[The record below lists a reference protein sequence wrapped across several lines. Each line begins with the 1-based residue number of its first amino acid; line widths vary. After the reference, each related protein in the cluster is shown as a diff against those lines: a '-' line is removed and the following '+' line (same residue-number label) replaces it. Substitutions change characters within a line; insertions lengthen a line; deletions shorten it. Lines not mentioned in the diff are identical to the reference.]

1 MFKRFFSFV
10 VLASLL
16 LAGCKDDND
25 TTVPEPTQ
33 PEPEVPV
40 AEPGLTRF
48 VFEVSKNAKHL
59 ISDLECT
66 ISGNEITGFVTYM
79 TDISELVPT
88 FEGEFYDIKV
98 GPKAQQSGVT
108 ANDFTREVVYRV
120 TNSKGKWK
128 DYKVKVY
135 SFTGLPVV
143 TIETDGRAE
152 ITSKEDYVN
161 GTMTISKTADY
172 DEGFEGSIRIR
183 GRGNATFL
191 SYPKKPYK
199 VKLDS
204 KAEILGMPADKD
216 WVLLANYTDKTLLR
230 VAIAFKVSEMLEMP
244 WTPKMHFVELFLNGR
259 YQGSYQLGEH
269 VKVAGHRLDVDDDGY
284 MIERDNYYNLEPVYF
299 TTEVTGQHFTFKYP
313 DTDDLTSEQL
323 TFINEYMN
331 GFERAL
337 YSEDFRDPVKGYR
350 RYIDPETFAKWY
362 LINEVLCNKDTNPY
376 FFLKN
381 TQSGTRM
388 GMSPVWDFEWSLGIG
403 WNYTAPARHDEL
415 VQRAMYFDRLI
426 QDPYF
431 ADLLRKHWGT
441 LKGKLPELY
450 DYINETAQK
459 ISLSQRENFKKWN
472 VINTPVAVE
481 VITLGT
487 WENEVQYAKDF
498 LTRRTEWFDEAIKTW

>member
-1 MFKRFFSFV
+1 MFKRLFSFV

-143 TIETDGRAE
+143 TIETDRRAE

-337 YSEDFRDPVKGYR
+337 SFRGFQGSRQGVPPVHRSRNVRQMVPHQRGALQQGHQSVFLPQEYAERHTDGDVARMGFRVVAGYR
-350 RYIDPETFAKWY
+350 LE
-362 LINEVLCNKDTNPY
+362 LH
-376 FFLKN
+376 
-381 TQSGTRM
+381 GT
-388 GMSPVWDFEWSLGIG
+388 GPS
-403 WNYTAPARHDEL
+403 
-415 VQRAMYFDRLI
+415 
-426 QDPYF
+426 
-431 ADLLRKHWGT
+431 
-441 LKGKLPELY
+441 
-450 DYINETAQK
+450 
-459 ISLSQRENFKKWN
+459 
-472 VINTPVAVE
+472 
-481 VITLGT
+481 
-487 WENEVQYAKDF
+487 
-498 LTRRTEWFDEAIKTW
+498 RRTGTAGHAFRPVDPGPLFRRSVAQALGYVERQIARTLRLHQ